1 MKCVA
6 KDDYVYLT
14 NSGKVYTLTGTRLD
28 RLTGKPIPGA
38 PRLAN
43 PPKKGKSTDDSNSLR
58 KRSTRKGDDK
68 YTAKV
73 SVTPLKGTDKFVVNG
88 FIDCN
93 YPKLGSQCF
102 VKLTMVCETKTEAQY
117 VSKIYKDSFQNF
129 IDGFVKGW

>member
-1 MKCVA
+1 VA

-43 PPKKGKSTDDSNSLR
+43 PPNKGRNTNDSNSTR
-58 KRSTRKGDDK
+58 KRSTHKGDDK

-73 SVTPLKGTDKFVVNG
+73 NYLEAKDFEASYFIAPSNEDNSISSSLCSRGVN
-88 FIDCN
+88 
-93 YPKLGSQCF
+93 
-102 VKLTMVCETKTEAQY
+102 
-117 VSKIYKDSFQNF
+117 
-129 IDGFVKGW
+129 